1 MSKSNE
7 VDLITDVSQKPVKSV
22 EDVGRLVADLKSE
35 GLQSILLFVQR
46 NGKARFII
54 LKVY

>member
-1 MSKSNE
+1 MSKCNE

-22 EDVGRLVADLKSE
+22 KDVGKLVTDLKSE
-35 GLQSILLFVQR
+35 ALQSILLLVLR

>member
-1 MSKSNE
+1 MSKCNE
-7 VDLITDVSQKPVKSV
+7 GDLITDVSQKPVKSV
-22 EDVGRLVADLKSE
+22 KDVGKLVTDLKSE
-35 GLQSILLFVQR
+35 ALQSILLLVLR